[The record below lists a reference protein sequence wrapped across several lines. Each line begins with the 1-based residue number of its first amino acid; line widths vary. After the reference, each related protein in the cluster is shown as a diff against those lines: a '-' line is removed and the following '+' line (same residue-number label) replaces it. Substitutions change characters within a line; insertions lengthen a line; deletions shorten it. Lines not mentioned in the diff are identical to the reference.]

1 MDDGNT
7 REKGRYSSAHAV
19 YALRY
24 HIVFCPK
31 YRRKVLGPLEEE
43 LKQLFTQKAAELGLG
58 ILAMEVMPDHVHIFI
73 EGKPSYEPQF
83 IVNQLKGYTSRIL
96 RDRHQWLRSRLPTL
110 WTRSYYI
117 GSTGSVS
124 ASSIQ
129 KYIES
134 QKGR

>member
-1 MDDGNT
+1 MDDENT
-7 REKGRYSSAHAV
+7 QRNERYSSAHAV

-31 YRRKVLGPLEEE
+31 YRRKVLTPLEEE
-43 LKQLFTQKAAELGLG
+43 LKQLFTQKAT
-58 ILAMEVMPDHVHIFI
+58 AMEVMPDHVHIFI

-96 RDRHQWLRSRLPTL
+96 RGRHQWLRSRLPTL

-117 GSTGSVS
+117 GSAGSVS
-124 ASSIQ
+124 AASIQ

-134 QKGR
+134 QKGK

>member
-7 REKGRYSSAHAV
+7 QRKERYSSAHSV

-31 YRRKVLGPLEEE
+31 YRRKVLTPLEEE
-43 LKQLFTQKAAELGLG
+43 LKQLF

-96 RDRHQWLRSRLPTL
+96 RGRHQWLRSRLPTL

-117 GSTGSVS
+117 GSAGSVS

-134 QKGR
+134 QKGK

>member
-7 REKGRYSSAHAV
+7 QRKERYSSAHSV

-31 YRRKVLGPLEEE
+31 YRRKVLTPLEEE
-43 LKQLFTQKAAELGLG
+43 LKQLFTQKATELGLA
-58 ILAMEVMPDHVHIFI
+58 ILAMEVMPD
-73 EGKPSYEPQF
+73 EPQF

-96 RDRHQWLRSRLPTL
+96 RGRHQWLRSRLPTL

-117 GSTGSVS
+117 GSAGSVS

-134 QKGR
+134 QKGK